1 MCRVGAMIVHIRPGE
16 FGHVCTLLGNFHI
29 NIEPGML
36 PFRALDTEIS
46 LDLGILVLLYNC

>member
-1 MCRVGAMIVHIRPGE
+1 MIVHIRPGE

-46 LDLGILVLLYNC
+46 LDLGILFLLYNC